1 LFESAGGLSAIRRM
15 VDLFFERH
23 VPEDPLLAP
32 MFENAPTDHSERV
45 ASWFAEVLGG
55 PAGYR
60 AKFGD
65 YAHLFERHAG
75 LGVSEEQLTRWVDL
89 LFRSARVTGLDSAP
103 EFWSAFT
110 SYVEWEARR
119 VREASQPDS
128 RKPVD
133 VDSPRWDWG
142 PAGPPSV
149 AGEEP
154 EDGEPSADLHLPGPG
169 ETTSFEAYIKGLF
182 REKDRRSMTF
192 AFDLWSY
199 EDVRSHADAIIKRLR
214 AGTMPCDGSW
224 SQEKVDLF
232 QRWIEEGSPQ

>member
-1 LFESAGGLSAIRRM
+1 M

-32 MFENAPTDHSERV
+32 MFANAPTDHSERV

-154 EDGEPSADLHLPGPG
+154 EDGEPSADLHLPGPD
-169 ETTSFEAYIKGLF
+169 ETTSFEAHIKGLF

-199 EDVRSHADAIIKRLR
+199 EDVRSHADAIITRLR
-214 AGTMPCDGSW
+214 AGTMPCDGQW

-232 QRWIEEGSPQ
+232 QRWIEEGSPE